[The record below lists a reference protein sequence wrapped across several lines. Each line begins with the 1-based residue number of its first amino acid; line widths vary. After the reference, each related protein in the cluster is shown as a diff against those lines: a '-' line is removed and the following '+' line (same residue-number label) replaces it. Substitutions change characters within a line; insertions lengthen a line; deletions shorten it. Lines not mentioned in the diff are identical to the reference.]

1 VVTYVN
7 QMYFCWI
14 SMERSVLTFCG
25 CFLKIRFSL
34 VRISSRCSVSVCSLN
49 LVVTSHTLVASP
61 NWDFLLVSFA
71 VDWFLSCAQ
80 VLGPSVSCS

>member
-1 VVTYVN
+1 MVVTYVN

-34 VRISSRCSVSVCSLN
+34 VRISYILWV
-49 LVVTSHTLVASP
+49 
-61 NWDFLLVSFA
+61 
-71 VDWFLSCAQ
+71 LSQ
-80 VLGPSVSCS
+80 DKIFSCSYLESLLGFCLFSQSCCYVSHPSCLS